1 MTVVWKEQAVRPL
14 RQSRRITP
22 VLRRGALLLLAA
34 SLSGCMYFR
43 PLRQTRGNLIDNV
56 DYAQLQPGTSTRA
69 DVTSLIGTPT
79 TRATFDD
86 NTWIY
91 VGEVTKPTIAGFPG
105 IIRQE
110 IVVMNFDNNG
120 TLRTLRKFTGKDAV
134 RVAMVSRTTPSPGS
148 EASFLQQVIGN
159 VGRYNPASLLGG
171 GQGLNSPG
179 GLNGSAG
186 GQGGTGN
193 TLP

>member
-1 MTVVWKEQAVRPL
+1 MFASREQSVRPH
-14 RQSRRITP
+14 RSP
-22 VLRRGALLLLAA
+22 HKVLRGATLILLAA
-34 SLSGCMYFR
+34 TLSGCMYFR
-43 PLRQTRGNLIDNV
+43 PVRQSRGNLIDNV
-56 DYAQLQPGTSTRA
+56 DLAQLQPGTSTRA
-69 DVTSLIGTPT
+69 DVTSLVGTPT
-79 TRATFDD
+79 THATFDD

-91 VGEVTKPTIAGFPG
+91 VGEVTKPTIAGFPA

-110 IVVMNFDNNG
+110 VVVMNFDGNG
-120 TLRTLRKFTGKDAV
+120 TLRTLHKLTGKDAV

-159 VGRYNPASLLGG
+159 VGRYNPAGLLGG
-171 GQGLNSPG
+171 GGLNEPG
-179 GLNGSAG
+179 GINGSAG

>member
-1 MTVVWKEQAVRPL
+1 MPPTRSHPQILPARDRRPVRAAV
-14 RQSRRITP
+14 
-22 VLRRGALLLLAA
+22 LLLVAA

-43 PLRQTRGNLIDNV
+43 PVRQSRGNLIDNI
-56 DYAQLQPGTSTRA
+56 DFAQLQPGSSTRA
-69 DVTSLIGTPT
+69 DVTSIIGTPT

-91 VGEVTKPTIAGFPG
+91 VGEVTKLTVAGFPG

-110 IVVMNFDNNG
+110 VVVLNFDGNG
-120 TLRTLRKFTGKDAV
+120 TLRSVHKMTGKDAV

-148 EASFLQQVIGN
+148 EASFLQQVVGN
-159 VGRYNPASLLGG
+159 VGRYNPAGLLGG
-171 GQGLNSPG
+171 GLG
-179 GLNGSAG
+179 GTGTDLNGQSGAG

-193 TLP
+193 SLP